1 MQTENEAYVE
11 LLCRHLA
18 DMIQRLRT
26 IPAEQWDWTPAPSAP
41 SPRIIAQH
49 TWNWL
54 VADRQHL
61 QEPNVTQH
69 LPIPDSPTDPEAL
82 CEALEAERDYWRETL
97 PALTPEQLAEER
109 FQFGMAPFGM
119 RTLVTH
125 ITQQVIYKH
134 GQLSTLYFA
143 LGLDGEAP
151 YTAPYPNDDYA
162 RVAEMMQHPLHH
174 AILSDDIA
182 GLRAALTQSKDDLF
196 LSVAG
201 HTPLK
206 LAVMRNRP
214 EIVALLLQAGADG
227 DETDSDQNTALVGAS
242 FYGYTQV
249 AEVLL
254 QHGVDVHRANRWNGT
269 PLGFA
274 RMQNHQEIATLL
286 EQAGATH

>member
-18 DMIQRLRT
+18 DMIHRLRA
-26 IPAEQWDWTPAPSAP
+26 IAAGQWDWTPAPSAP

-61 QEPNVTQH
+61 QEPNVTRH

-97 PALTPEQLAEER
+97 PVLTPEQLAEER
-109 FQFGMAPFGM
+109 FQFGMAPFGV

-125 ITQQVIYKH
+125 ITH
-134 GQLSTLYFA
+134 
-143 LGLDGEAP
+143 
-151 YTAPYPNDDYA
+151 
-162 RVAEMMQHPLHH
+162 
-174 AILSDDIA
+174 
-182 GLRAALTQSKDDLF
+182 LF

-206 LAVMRNRP
+206 LAVMCNRP
-214 EIVALLLQAGADG
+214 EIVALLLQARADS
-227 DETDSDQNTALVGAS
+227 DEIDPDQNTPLVCAS

-249 AEVLL
+249 VEVLL
-254 QHGVDVHRANRWNGT
+254 QHGVDVHLANRWNGT

-274 RMQNHQEIATLL
+274 HMQNHQEIATLL

>member
-1 MQTENEAYVE
+1 MHTENEAYVE
-11 LLCRHLA
+11 LLCRHLT
-18 DMIQRLRT
+18 DMIDRLRA

-41 SPRIIAQH
+41 SPRMIAQH

-61 QEPNVTQH
+61 QESNVTRH
-69 LPIPDSPTDPEAL
+69 LPIADSPTDPEAL
-82 CEALEAERDYWRETL
+82 CAALEAERDYWRQTL
-97 PALTPEQLAEER
+97 PALTPEQFAEER
-109 FQFGMAPFGM
+109 FQFGMAPFGV
-119 RTLVTH
+119 RSLVTH

-134 GQLSTLYFA
+134 GQLSTLYYA

-162 RVAEMMQHPLHH
+162 RVAEMMQRPLHH

-182 GLRAALTQSKDDLF
+182 ALRAAPMQTKDDLF
-196 LSVAG
+196 VSVAG

-214 EIVALLLQAGADG
+214 EMVALLLQAGADG
-227 DETDSDQNTALVGAS
+227 DETDSDQNTALICAC
-242 FYGYTQV
+242 FFGYTQV

-254 QHGVDVHRANRWNGT
+254 RHGVDVHRANRWEGT

-274 RMQNHQEIATLL
+274 RMQNHPEIARLL